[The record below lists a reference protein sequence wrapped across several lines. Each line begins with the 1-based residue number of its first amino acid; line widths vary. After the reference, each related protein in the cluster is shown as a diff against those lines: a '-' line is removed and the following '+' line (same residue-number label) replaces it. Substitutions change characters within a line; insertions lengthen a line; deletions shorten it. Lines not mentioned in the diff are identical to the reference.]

1 MNALHEEFE
10 TRGLTMLLVN
20 MREDPGLVRRTVKRR
35 GYTAP
40 VALDAGGA
48 VSAAYRVTGTPTVF
62 LVDRRLDLVGR
73 AIGRRD
79 WAGTDG
85 RRLLEALLAP

>member
-1 MNALHEEFE
+1 
-10 TRGLTMLLVN
+10 
-20 MREDPGLVRRTVKRR
+20 
-35 GYTAP
+35 